1 MTATSMA
8 TRQPTTAAALAAVI
22 GDTFQEARA
31 RWLVWGL
38 FGLSSFL
45 ILLFLFALNIDIVQG
60 AQTTLELGSRSRP
73 VYNIHKFVNVTYSW
87 VAIALYYWETPLAI
101 FASAGLVPVLLEPG
115 RIALLLSKPIARTT
129 LLAGRFFGNILIVAA
144 NSTYLIVIVWII
156 LGSKTG
162 IWETRF
168 LLAIPASV
176 FMFTVLLTMVVLI
189 GVVGESAALAVMASV
204 ATMLISALLAQREW
218 ADRLLSSDW
227 SRQLWTGLYWI
238 VPKVYDLGS
247 AMKQIIIF
255 DRSADW
261 ITPVWT
267 SAIFGAAVL
276 SGALV
281 IFNKR
286 DF

>member
-1 MTATSMA
+1 MTVS
-8 TRQPTTAAALAAVI
+8 RKPTTAAALAAVI

-31 RWLVWGL
+31 RWLFWGL
-38 FGLSSFL
+38 FGLSTFL
-45 ILLFLFALNIDIVQG
+45 VLLFLFALNIDIVQG
-60 AQTTLELGSRSRP
+60 AQATIAFGPRSRTI
-73 VYNIHKFVNVTYSW
+73 YDIHKFVNVAYSW
-87 VAIALYYWETPLAI
+87 VALALYYWETPLAI

-156 LGSKTG
+156 LGTKTG
-162 IWETRF
+162 IWGTRF
-168 LLAIPASV
+168 LLAIPASI

-189 GVVGESAALAVMASV
+189 GVVAESAALAVMVSV

-218 ADRLLSSDW
+218 ANKLLSSDW
-227 SRQLWTGLYWI
+227 SRQVWTGLYWI

-247 AMKQIIIF
+247 AIKQIIVF

-267 SAIFGAAVL
+267 STIFAAAVL
-276 SGALV
+276 TGALV